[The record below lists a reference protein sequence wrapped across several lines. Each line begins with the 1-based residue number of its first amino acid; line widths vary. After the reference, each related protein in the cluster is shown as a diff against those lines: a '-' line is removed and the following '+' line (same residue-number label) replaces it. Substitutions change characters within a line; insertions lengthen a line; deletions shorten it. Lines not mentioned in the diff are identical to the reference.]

1 VAITAASA
9 LTVNQGSLITAS
21 GNVSVQATT
30 GNVNVGEI
38 NSSAGVVTIQAG
50 GSVVDGD
57 SAIDVTALGLVVS
70 TGSTGGVGS
79 STDALETAVG
89 SLTLSVGSGGATIS
103 ESNGLETTG
112 LQSAGALVVNVLAGD
127 LNVKDGSTAV
137 GIQASGNLRLSA
149 AGAVSIQTSVMSVGN
164 VSVQATTGNV
174 NVGEINSSAGVVTIQ
189 AGASVVDGDSAIDV
203 TALSLVVSTGS
214 AGGVG
219 SSTDALET
227 AVNTLTLSV
236 GSGGAYIS
244 ESNGLD
250 TTGVQSTGALVVN
263 VLAGDLNVKDGSTA
277 TGIQASGNL
286 RLSAAGAVSIQST
299 VTSAG
304 NLSVVSTTGDVTF
317 ASTGDI
323 TVTGSGTV
331 DVQAAQ
337 AVNQGNVITAG
348 GNVSVQASAGNVTLG
363 QIDSSAGNV
372 AIQAG
377 ASVIDGDSAIDV
389 STVGL
394 YVSALKVGSGSDAI
408 DTSVATLSVSVGS
421 GGAFISE
428 SNGLSTGTVSVVVN
442 RVNLSGVAETQV
454 AVGTQGAGL
463 QSTEAGALVLQVQSG
478 DLAVNAGTTAT
489 GVQANGHVLLSA
501 TGVVA
506 IDADITSAGSVS
518 VISTASNVNLAAT
531 GALTLTGSGSL
542 EVQAEQSLVMANVVN
557 TVGNVSL
564 KASIG
569 DITLS
574 QVTSSAGSV
583 ALQAGGS
590 VIDGDT
596 AVDITAQGLFVKTG
610 SQGGLGNL
618 ADPLETSINALSAT
632 VGRGGAYVLEISGL
646 QVDAVS
652 VAVNRISTD
661 GAAQAQ
667 AVIGNTFGQLMAS
680 GGGALSVNVS
690 AGDLQFKTGSQVQTT
705 GTGTINLKSSDGSV
719 VQEQG
724 SQVSSDAGAVQV
736 DAKDK
741 AQMTK
746 VNTVSG
752 DVAVSSTQGSFELP
766 AVAPGEVVDYGG
778 KPVRI
783 KSVDVQINAP
793 VVSAG
798 SSFELTTP
806 GQTVNL
812 STLNSTNAVTVTS
825 IPVGQALPV
834 TLPFVLGD
842 AMGATNSGV
851 SVDRTEV
858 GFIGSTDPAQQLKE
872 IVVGSQAPGQLIL
885 LQSDTQHNGSLVFNA
900 PLVLIASGLLE
911 QGGVITGS
919 AVKITGDIQG
929 RGLTVYGSGSTVTY
943 EGANL
948 TETGDIVIY
957 DSVIVNQDTTL
968 TATGDIK
975 IQGKITVK
983 PGVTLTLVADHVT
996 LSSGVFNG
1004 VTRGGVFLLDDAS
1017 SSTDMA
1023 TLKITA
1029 NDLTV
1034 DVAIDGGDVGKLVL
1048 QGGVL
1053 GNGKEAE
1060 LASLAT
1066 AMVDGSFASLSLGDV
1081 NHALS
1086 LGNGSLLAENA
1097 DAVTLIGSQVHLADS
1112 AGGTATW
1119 ALNTKSLTVQAGGGD
1134 VSLDVNL
1141 ISTSATDV
1149 SFKAASGNFIM
1160 TANAKVRTE
1169 GGSLT
1174 VQAGGDVV
1182 IGELNA
1188 SAAVTATVGG
1198 VALDSAQGVIRAAST
1213 SSGLVSAY
1221 TVSMY
1226 GYGPTVIPPSGQS
1239 AIQVQAQQLQVSA
1252 PKGQVVRDSG
1262 SNGET
1267 YYTLINRNTYYR
1279 QAIVLGTAPTNVVV
1293 DKSQVAGNAQGALT
1307 QVKQTAQMAMA
1318 YLGQGMSYGLT
1329 NMRTSPTAAALPAA
1343 GVRSYLAGVMQASQ
1357 PVSAAMSIASGI
1369 SVSAPTT
1376 SSSTAVDLLSDL
1388 SYGMSADTTA
1398 AFVLGSPGVQTTSSG
1413 VKATSVLSFDYEA

>member
-1 VAITAASA
+1 M
-9 LTVNQGSLITAS
+9 
-21 GNVSVQATT
+21 
-30 GNVNVGEI
+30 
-38 NSSAGVVTIQAG
+38 
-50 GSVVDGD
+50 
-57 SAIDVTALGLVVS
+57 
-70 TGSTGGVGS
+70 
-79 STDALETAVG
+79 
-89 SLTLSVGSGGATIS
+89 GSGGAFIS
-103 ESNGLETTG
+103 ESNGLDTTG
-112 LQSAGALVVNVLAGD
+112 LQTTGVGALVVNVLAGD
-127 LNVKDGSTAV
+127 LTVKDGSTAL

-149 AGAVSIQTSVMSVGN
+149 MGTVNIQSSVTTAGNLSMVATAGDVTLGATGDITVTGAGTVDVQASQAVNQANVISASGN
-164 VSVQATTGNV
+164 VSVIATTGNV
-174 NVGEINSSAGVVTIQ
+174 TLGQINSSAGHVAIQ
-189 AGASVVDGDSAIDV
+189 AGASVVDGDSAVDV
-203 TALSLVVSTGS
+203 TA
-214 AGGVG
+214 
-219 SSTDALET
+219 
-227 AVNTLTLSV
+227 N
-236 GSGGAYIS
+236 
-244 ESNGLD
+244 
-250 TTGVQSTGALVVN
+250 
-263 VLAGDLNVKDGSTA
+263 
-277 TGIQASGNL
+277 
-286 RLSAAGAVSIQST
+286 
-299 VTSAG
+299 
-304 NLSVVSTTGDVTF
+304 
-317 ASTGDI
+317 
-323 TVTGSGTV
+323 
-331 DVQAAQ
+331 
-337 AVNQGNVITAG
+337 
-348 GNVSVQASAGNVTLG
+348 
-363 QIDSSAGNV
+363 
-372 AIQAG
+372 
-377 ASVIDGDSAIDV
+377 
-389 STVGL
+389 GL
-394 YVSALKVGSGSDAI
+394 YVSAVQVGSGSDAI
-408 DTSVATLSVSVGS
+408 DTAVATLSVSVDS

-428 SNGLSTGTVSVVVN
+428 SNGLSTGAVSVVVN
-442 RVNLSGVAETQV
+442 RVSLSGAAEAQTAVA
-454 AVGTQGAGL
+454 TQGAGL
-463 QSTEAGALVLQVQSG
+463 QSTDAGVLVVQVQSG
-478 DLAVNAGTTAT
+478 DLTVNAGTTAT

-506 IDADITSAGSVS
+506 IDAGITSAGSVS
-518 VISTASNVNLAAT
+518 VISNTANVNLNAA
-531 GALTLTGSGSL
+531 GAITLTGNGSL
-542 EVQAEQSLVMANVVN
+542 DVQAEQSVVMANVVN

-583 ALQAGGS
+583 AIQAGGS
-590 VIDGDT
+590 VIDGDD
-596 AVDITAQGLFVKTG
+596 AVDINAQGLYVKTG
-610 SQGGLGNL
+610 GQGSLGSL
-618 ADPLETSINALSAT
+618 TDPLETSINALSVN
-632 VGRGGAYVLEISGL
+632 VGRGGAYVLETSGL

-667 AVIGNTFGQLMAS
+667 AVIGNTFGQMIAS
-680 GGGALSVNVS
+680 GGGALSVNLS
-690 AGDLQFKTGSQVQTT
+690 AGNLLFKTGAQVQTM
-705 GTGTINLKSSDGSV
+705 GAGTINLKSSEGSI
-719 VQEQG
+719 VQEKG
-724 SQVSSDAGAVQV
+724 SQVSSDAGAVKV

-842 AMGATNSGV
+842 AMGAANSGV
-851 SVDRTEV
+851 SVDRSEV
-858 GFIGSTDPAQQLKE
+858 GFIGSTDPALQLKE
-872 IVVGSQAPGQLIL
+872 IVVGSQAPGQQIL
-885 LQSDTQHNGSLVFNA
+885 LQSDTKNNGSLVFNA

-919 AVKITGDIQG
+919 GVKITGDIEG

-948 TETGDIVIY
+948 KQSGDIVIY
-957 DSVIVNQDTTL
+957 DSVVVNQDTTL
-968 TATGDIK
+968 TSTGDIK

-983 PGVTLTLVADHVT
+983 PGVTLTLVANHVT

-1004 VTRGGVFLLDDAS
+1004 VTRGGVFLLDDTS

-1034 DVAIDGGDVGKLVL
+1034 DVPVDGGQVGKLVL

-1066 AMVDGSFASLSLGDV
+1066 AMVDGSFASLSLGDAS
-1081 NHALS
+1081 HALS

-1097 DAVTLIGSQVHLADS
+1097 DAVTLLGSQVRLADS
-1112 AGGTATW
+1112 AGGTVTW
-1119 ALNTKSLTVQAGGGD
+1119 ALNTQSLTVQAGGGD
-1134 VSLDVNL
+1134 VTLDVKL
-1141 ISTSATDV
+1141 ISTTATDV
-1149 SFKAASGNFIM
+1149 SFKPVSGNFIM
-1160 TANAKVRTE
+1160 TADAKVRTV

-1198 VALDSAQGVIRAAST
+1198 VALDSARGVIRAAST
-1213 SSGLVSAY
+1213 SSGLVSAQ

-1307 QVKQTAQMAMA
+1307 QVKQTAQMAMT
-1318 YLGQGMSYGLT
+1318 YLSQGMSYGLT
-1329 NMRTSPTAAALPAA
+1329 NMRTAPVSAALPAA

-1357 PVSAAMSIASGI
+1357 PVSASMSTTADI
-1369 SVSAPTT
+1369 SVAAPTS

>member
-1 VAITAASA
+1 
-9 LTVNQGSLITAS
+9 
-21 GNVSVQATT
+21 
-30 GNVNVGEI
+30 
-38 NSSAGVVTIQAG
+38 
-50 GSVVDGD
+50 
-57 SAIDVTALGLVVS
+57 
-70 TGSTGGVGS
+70 
-79 STDALETAVG
+79 
-89 SLTLSVGSGGATIS
+89 
-103 ESNGLETTG
+103 
-112 LQSAGALVVNVLAGD
+112 
-127 LNVKDGSTAV
+127 
-137 GIQASGNLRLSA
+137 
-149 AGAVSIQTSVMSVGN
+149 
-164 VSVQATTGNV
+164 
-174 NVGEINSSAGVVTIQ
+174 
-189 AGASVVDGDSAIDV
+189 
-203 TALSLVVSTGS
+203 
-214 AGGVG
+214 
-219 SSTDALET
+219 
-227 AVNTLTLSV
+227 
-236 GSGGAYIS
+236 
-244 ESNGLD
+244 
-250 TTGVQSTGALVVN
+250 
-263 VLAGDLNVKDGSTA
+263 
-277 TGIQASGNL
+277 
-286 RLSAAGAVSIQST
+286 
-299 VTSAG
+299 
-304 NLSVVSTTGDVTF
+304 
-317 ASTGDI
+317 
-323 TVTGSGTV
+323 
-331 DVQAAQ
+331 
-337 AVNQGNVITAG
+337 
-348 GNVSVQASAGNVTLG
+348 
-363 QIDSSAGNV
+363 
-372 AIQAG
+372 
-377 ASVIDGDSAIDV
+377 
-389 STVGL
+389 
-394 YVSALKVGSGSDAI
+394 
-408 DTSVATLSVSVGS
+408 
-421 GGAFISE
+421 
-428 SNGLSTGTVSVVVN
+428 
-442 RVNLSGVAETQV
+442 
-454 AVGTQGAGL
+454 
-463 QSTEAGALVLQVQSG
+463 
-478 DLAVNAGTTAT
+478 
-489 GVQANGHVLLSA
+489 
-501 TGVVA
+501 
-506 IDADITSAGSVS
+506 
-518 VISTASNVNLAAT
+518 
-531 GALTLTGSGSL
+531 
-542 EVQAEQSLVMANVVN
+542 
-557 TVGNVSL
+557 
-564 KASIG
+564 
-569 DITLS
+569 
-574 QVTSSAGSV
+574 
-583 ALQAGGS
+583 
-590 VIDGDT
+590 
-596 AVDITAQGLFVKTG
+596 
-610 SQGGLGNL
+610 
-618 ADPLETSINALSAT
+618 
-632 VGRGGAYVLEISGL
+632 
-646 QVDAVS
+646 
-652 VAVNRISTD
+652 
-661 GAAQAQ
+661 
-667 AVIGNTFGQLMAS
+667 
-680 GGGALSVNVS
+680 
-690 AGDLQFKTGSQVQTT
+690 
-705 GTGTINLKSSDGSV
+705 V
-719 VQEQG
+719 VQEKG

-783 KSVDVQINAP
+783 KSVDVQISAP

-812 STLNSTNAVTVTS
+812 STLNSTNSVKVTS

-842 AMGATNSGV
+842 AMGAANSGV

-858 GFIGSTDPAQQLKE
+858 GFIGSTDPALQLKE
-872 IVVGSQAPGQLIL
+872 IVVGSQAPGQQIL
-885 LQSDTQHNGSLVFNA
+885 LQSDSKNNGSLVFNA

-919 AVKITGDIQG
+919 GVKITGDIQG

-948 TETGDIVIY
+948 TQTGDIVIY

-968 TATGDIK
+968 TAVGGDIK

-1017 SSTDMA
+1017 SATDMA

-1034 DVAIDGGDVGKLVL
+1034 DVPVDGGQVGKLVL
-1048 QGGVL
+1048 QGGLL

-1081 NHALS
+1081 GQALN

-1097 DAVTLIGSQVHLADS
+1097 DAVTLLGSQVRLADS

-1119 ALNTKSLTVQAGGGD
+1119 ALNTQSLTVQAGGGD
-1134 VSLDVNL
+1134 VTLDVKL
-1141 ISTSATDV
+1141 ISTTATDV

-1160 TANAKVRTE
+1160 TADAKVRTA

-1188 SAAVTATVGG
+1188 SAAITATVGG
-1198 VALDSAQGVIRAAST
+1198 VALDSARGVIRAAST

-1318 YLGQGMSYGLT
+1318 YLSQGMSYGLT
-1329 NMRTSPTAAALPAA
+1329 SMRTSPTAAALPAA

-1357 PVSAAMSIASGI
+1357 PVSASMSTTSGI
-1369 SVSAPTT
+1369 SVAAPTS

-1398 AFVLGSPGVQTTSSG
+1398 AFVLGSPGVQTTSAG
-1413 VKATSVLSFDYEA
+1413 VKATPVLSFDYEA